1 MRNLPLPVLY
11 IRGPSGKGKTTLIEK
26 LTSDLTGKY
35 KLVVIKSSRKGFDVS
50 GKDTDRLFR
59 AGPYMVIGISREQML
74 LRFKEDPE
82 RILRKILEGLD
93 ADLVIVEG
101 MKGAL
106 GPNIALSRDFVDD
119 YTITIYN
126 GKNYSEVLENVIRVI
141 EIGKIFKRLPGLNCG
156 RCGYD
161 CWRLAEKVYSGEN
174 VECVVLKEKKDL
186 EVYINGKSFPLN
198 PFVRRLLKKLLI
210 AFLRELKGYEG
221 GSITIRLED
230 RNKVIYEER

>member
-1 MRNLPLPVLY
+1 MRTLPLPVLY
-11 IRGPSGKGKTTLIEK
+11 VRGPSGKGKTALIEK
-26 LTSDLTGKY
+26 LISDLSREH

-50 GKDTDRLFR
+50 GKDTDRLFK

-74 LRFKEDPE
+74 LRFKEEPE
-82 RILRKILEGLD
+82 RILRKLLEGLD

-101 MKGAL
+101 MKGSP
-106 GPNIALSRDFVDD
+106 GPNIVLSEDFADD
-119 YTITIYN
+119 YTLTVYN
-126 GKNYSEVLENVIRVI
+126 GENYDEVLENVRRII

-161 CWRLAEKVYSGEN
+161 CWRLAEKVYSGES
-174 VECVVLKEKKDL
+174 VECVVLKERKDL

-198 PFVRRLLKKLLI
+198 SFVRRLLKKLLI